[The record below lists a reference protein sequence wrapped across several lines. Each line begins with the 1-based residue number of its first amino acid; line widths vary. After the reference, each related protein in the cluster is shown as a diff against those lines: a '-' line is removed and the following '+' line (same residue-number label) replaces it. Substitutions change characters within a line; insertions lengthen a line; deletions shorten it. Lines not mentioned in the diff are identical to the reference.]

1 MAPDPPITN
10 QPASHAADALQHDLG
25 TILTTMRLQTQLL
38 LRIVRHQRTPD
49 RDRLHSGLLGIDAAI
64 SKLTERID
72 DQRPRP

>member
-1 MAPDPPITN
+1 MAPEPPITN
-10 QPASHAADALQHDLG
+10 QPSSHAAEVFEHDMG

-38 LRIVRHQRTPD
+38 LRVVRHERTPH
-49 RDRLHSGLLGIDAAI
+49 RERLRSGLLGIYAGI